1 MNTTMHQMTEWR
13 RLRAELQPLLQA
25 RAVSEAHL
33 STASRLAVLFG
44 ESRSLV
50 ILAFALALRAPG
62 SGSMRTALLG
72 PSAFEVKAEWNV
84 AELSADVSRVL
95 ATEGRQEWLDLVRS
109 SAAVMCV
116 SNTGEIGNTA
126 ARPFVCTWDG
136 HLYVHRYWQ
145 YEQQIASQLIRLA
158 ETRHA
163 WTPHSAVTGLRSLTS
178 WLRAS
183 LSPSVQGGATD
194 LSIAAEQNLAKE
206 PDAQDVAVAT
216 GVLSSLL
223 VLTGGPGTGKT
234 STVRNLITALHLGH
248 HHDRPLR
255 VVVAAPTGKAAARVK
270 ESLGVGLEHWSA
282 GLEGAMRRPDSPP
295 DHEVIRRIRLAIES
309 QPCLTLHRLLGWQRR
324 DPSRFRH
331 DRLNPLPYD
340 VIIVDEASMVDALLM
355 AKLLDAIPS
364 DARLVLMG
372 DRNQLSSVDVGTVLG
387 DICLS
392 AQTSTGGIG
401 VAGARADVRA
411 LLGMRAS
418 AETPVARPVAE
429 CTVELL
435 QSHRFDAEKPI
446 GQLALSIQR
455 GEARW
460 ADQTPCTSLSAVDG
474 VVFVNPM
481 AGARPVQEPRWKLEQ
496 RVYRLAAGT
505 LLQEAAVSGYA
516 AYMTHM
522 RSLRASF
529 ESEVSEGK
537 SAALATS
544 IPQHEVALRQAFT
557 ALNQY
562 RILCSHRDHPW
573 GVVSLNEQLSR
584 LIREEIRRSGSR
596 SVQTDDEGR
605 PVRAREWWHGRAIM
619 VLRNDYS
626 LQLFNGDVGITLG
639 EGSSSVV
646 VFPAEQGGFRALAPA
661 MLPEHETA
669 FALTVHKSQGSEFT
683 RILLVLPPSVTELLT
698 RELVYTALTRA
709 KSGAAIYGSPESFD
723 AACARAVAR
732 ASGVRELLEG

>member
-62 SGSMRTALLG
+62 TGSMRTALLG

-84 AELSADVSRVL
+84 AELSADVSRAL

-109 SAAVMCV
+109 SPAVMCV
-116 SNTGEIGNTA
+116 SSGGQPEITEV
-126 ARPFVCTWDG
+126 RPFVCTSDG

-194 LSIAAEQNLAKE
+194 LSIAAEQNLARE

-282 GLEGAMRRPDSPP
+282 GLEGAMRRPDSLP

-355 AKLLDAIPS
+355 AKLLDAIPP

-392 AQTSTGGIG
+392 AQASTGIG

-411 LLGMRAS
+411 LLGMRAP
-418 AETPVARPVAE
+418 AETAVARPVAE

-455 GEARW
+455 GTARW
-460 ADQTPCTSLSAVDG
+460 ADQTPSTSLSAVDG

-516 AYMTHM
+516 AYMTQM

-529 ESEVSEGK
+529 DSEVSEGK

-544 IPQHEVALRQAFT
+544 ITQHEVALRQAFT

-596 SVQTDDEGR
+596 SAKTDDESR

-639 EGSSSVV
+639 EGSSAVV
-646 VFPAEQGGFRALAPA
+646 VFPSEQGGFRTLAPA

-709 KSGAAIYGSPESFD
+709 KTGAAIYGSPESFD